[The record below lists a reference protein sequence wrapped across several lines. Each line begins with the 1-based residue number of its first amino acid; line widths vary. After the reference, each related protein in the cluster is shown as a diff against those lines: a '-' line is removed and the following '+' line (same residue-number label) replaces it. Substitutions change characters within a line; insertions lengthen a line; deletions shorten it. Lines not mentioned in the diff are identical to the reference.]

1 MQQSRSK
8 KQAYSETSL
17 FQETGKIPN
26 PLTLYLKKLEK
37 EQNPLKINRR
47 KEIIKI
53 REEINRDIKIKKR
66 LMKPRTSSLKK

>member
-1 MQQSRSK
+1 MQQSSSK
-8 KQAYSETSL
+8 RQVYSETSL

-26 PLTLYLKKLEK
+26 TVTLYLKKLEK

-47 KEIIKI
+47 KERIKI